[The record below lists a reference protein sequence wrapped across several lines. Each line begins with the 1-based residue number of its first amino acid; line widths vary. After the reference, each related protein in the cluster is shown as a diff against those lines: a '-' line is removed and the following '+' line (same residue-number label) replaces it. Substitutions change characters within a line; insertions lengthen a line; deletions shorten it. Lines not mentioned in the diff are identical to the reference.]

1 MASGSHVADVPD
13 DIAEEADAAAQDCKK
28 GSISIFNDIR
38 CIYILLYILSY
49 ILTCSLTNTTF
60 RPLTSPTTLANLH
73 EESDL
78 HPPNMSTNH
87 LIPNSCCH
95 SAPKKCGIGD
105 SRIESISD
113 RLVLW
118 RHGGGGNHCW
128 KTTQLLSPP
137 SQPQLKAADHSWQ
150 MRWGHQVDTYGPESR
165 FNRLDECSKK
175 DVYLEISC
183 MICRQICVSLWKN

>member
-28 GSISIFNDIR
+28 GSISMIYDVYTVYN
-38 CIYILLYILSY
+38 IYIYIYYIYIILSY

-150 MRWGHQVDTYGPESR
+150 MRWGHQVETYGPESR
-165 FNRLDECSKK
+165 FNRS
-175 DVYLEISC
+175 
-183 MICRQICVSLWKN
+183 